1 MIIVTGG
8 TGLVGGHLLMELLN
22 QDQPV
27 RALIREGGNP
37 EKVLHI
43 WKYYHSNPFELLSRI
58 EWIETDLSDKMAVA
72 SALDKKSQVYHCAG
86 QVSFQKKQRKNIYE
100 NNLLLTRNILNVCIE
115 KNIDK
120 YIHVSSIATIGDGED
135 IEFEL
140 NETSPFSIRKKK
152 SYSDSKIQAELEVW
166 RAMAEGLNALIVN
179 PSIILGPAN
188 WNSGS
193 SRIFD
198 AVYKG
203 LKFYTNGVSGYV
215 DARDVARGMV
225 KLMNS
230 NISGER
236 FILNAANLSFKDL
249 FQKIAR
255 TLGVSPPTHCIGPTL
270 TSLAWLVEAIRSG
283 VSGKEA
289 KITKQSAQSA
299 HKVSNY
305 SSAKIIKQL
314 EFEFMDIDLSIK
326 QIAKFYLSH
335 LHEK

>member
-1 MIIVTGG
+1 MIVVTGG
-8 TGLVGGHLLMELLN
+8 TGLVGGHLLMELLK

-37 EKVLHI
+37 EKVLQI
-43 WKYYHSNPFELLSRI
+43 WRYYHSNPLELLSRI
-58 EWIETDLSDKMAVA
+58 EWIETDLSDRMAVA
-72 SALDKKSQVYHCAG
+72 ATLEENSQVYHCAG
-86 QVSFQKKQRKNIYE
+86 QVSFQKKERKNIYE
-100 NNLLLTRNILNVCIE
+100 NNLSVTRNILNVCIE

-120 YIHVSSIATIGDGED
+120 YIHVSSIAAIGDGED
-135 IEFEL
+135 TEFEL
-140 NETSPFSIRKKK
+140 DETAPFSIRKKR

-179 PSIILGPAN
+179 PSIVLGPAN
-188 WNSGS
+188 WNIGS
-193 SRIFD
+193 SKIFD
-198 AVYKG
+198 AIYGG
-203 LKFYTNGVSGYV
+203 LKFYTNGICGYV

-225 KLMNS
+225 KLMHS

-236 FILNAANLSFKDL
+236 FIMNAANLSFKDL

-255 TLGVSPPTHCIGPTL
+255 ALGVSPPAHYIRPAL
-270 TSLAWLVEAIRSG
+270 TSLAWRVEAMRSI
-283 VSGKEA
+283 VSGNEA

-305 SSAKIIKQL
+305 SSAKIKKQL
-314 EFEFMDIDLSIK
+314 DFKFMDIDLTIR
-326 QIAKFYLSH
+326 QVAKFYLSH